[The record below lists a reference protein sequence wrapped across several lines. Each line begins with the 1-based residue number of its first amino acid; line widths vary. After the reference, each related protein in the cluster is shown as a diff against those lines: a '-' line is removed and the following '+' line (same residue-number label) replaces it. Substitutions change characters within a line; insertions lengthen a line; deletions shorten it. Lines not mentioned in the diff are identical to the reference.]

1 MKVMVVG
8 ASGVVGTAAVSA
20 FARADWDV
28 VAVSRRAPET
38 ESPVPFEHHTVDLLD
53 PEAGTALA
61 ARVPDVTHLVYAAVH
76 ELPGLVRGWSSPE
89 QMATNLAMLRN
100 VLDPIVTAGHLEHV
114 TLLQGTKAY
123 GVHQHAIRIPARE
136 SEPRDPHD
144 NFYWWQEDHVR
155 ESAARTGFSWTILRP
170 PLIVG
175 PNVGVAMNLPP
186 VLAAYAAIRRAEGL
200 PFSYPGGPSYVAEA
214 VDARIVGEACVW
226 AATAESARDEHFNI
240 TNGDVYEWRDLWP
253 SLAEALRVE
262 TGPDERFRLSA
273 YLRERSAVWDDV
285 VRRHGLRPLTL
296 GQLVGHSDQYADFQ
310 LVHSLDQPPPPA
322 LMSTVKIRRAGFG
335 AAMDTVDTFRHAIEV
350 LQARGVTP
358 VQ

>member
-1 MKVMVVG
+1 M
-8 ASGVVGTAAVSA
+8 
-20 FARADWDV
+20 
-28 VAVSRRAPET
+28 
-38 ESPVPFEHHTVDLLD
+38 
-53 PEAGTALA
+53 
-61 ARVPDVTHLVYAAVH
+61 THLVYAAVH

-123 GVHQHAIRIPARE
+123 GVHQHCDPHPGPGVRAPRPARQLLLVAGG
-136 SEPRDPHD
+136 PRPRVRRTHRVLVDDPEASTD
-144 NFYWWQEDHVR
+144 RGSQF
-155 ESAARTGFSWTILRP
+155 
-170 PLIVG
+170 
-175 PNVGVAMNLPP
+175 GVAMNLPP